1 MIKKKINNHKKKNI
15 SFMKIKK
22 ILTDRFKIKRVT
34 LNLDL
39 YKQKS
44 WDSIKHLEFI
54 MILEQEFKK
63 KLLINKSFNSRV
75 VCDFIKI
82 LEDQK

>member
-15 SFMKIKK
+15 SFVKIKK
-22 ILTDRFKIKRVT
+22 ILIDRFKIKKVT

-44 WDSIKHLEFI
+44 WDSIKNLEFI
-54 MILEQEFKK
+54 MILERVFKK
-63 KLLINKSFNSRV
+63 KLLINKTFNSRV
-75 VCDFIKI
+75 VGDFIEI
-82 LEDQK
+82 LED

>member
-15 SFMKIKK
+15 SFVKIKK
-22 ILTDRFKIKRVT
+22 ILIDRFKIKKVT

-39 YKQKS
+39 YKQKG

-54 MILEQEFKK
+54 MILERVFKK
-63 KLLINKSFNSRV
+63 KLLINKTFNSRV
-75 VCDFIKI
+75 VGDFIEI
-82 LEDQK
+82 LED